1 MNSKIFKLLLSVV
14 LAFVLWSYVVTAQ
27 RTDTEQTF
35 YNVPVVLDGESV
47 LEDRGLKLTSDKE
60 LTVTLRLSG
69 NRSQL
74 NQLRSSDITVL
85 VDLSRITEAG
95 EKAMKYT
102 VSFPGDIQD
111 SAVEVVSREPAEIKL
126 QVEEW
131 DTKQIPVKAELP
143 GELPENYIIDQQN
156 VSLEYES
163 VTISGPKDLVDQI
176 SMAKVVVNMDGRT
189 ESVEER
195 VNITLCDENGQPVE
209 DVSTITPD
217 PYRVLAKVPVLMV
230 KELQLQVP
238 ILEGGGLTAEDVEL
252 TVEYNT
258 ITVSGTPAVIAG
270 LGDSLTLTTIDLG
283 QENESFTDREYPV
296 SLPEGIR
303 NTSGVESV
311 RVSLTLPL
319 VKVQEFRVRQIDYE
333 GLADGM
339 KAEIATAILSV
350 WIRGR
355 ETVLEKVSEEDIH
368 VTVDLTGITQSG
380 YYPATVTVEGHTGV
394 GVVSNPGHSSAEYV
408 VYVKLTKQDTSGA

>member
-355 ETVLEKVSEEDIH
+355 ETVLERFRKRI
-368 VTVDLTGITQSG
+368 
-380 YYPATVTVEGHTGV
+380 
-394 GVVSNPGHSSAEYV
+394 SA
-408 VYVKLTKQDTSGA
+408 